1 MSDKVA
7 EIQSFMGPESEAAW
21 IVNLWTNYSNQMAG
35 KMDEWDELQ
44 KYLFATDT
52 STTTNHSL
60 GWKNSTTLP
69 KLTQIRD
76 NLHSNYLSAI
86 FPNDKWLT
94 WNAYTEKDAARDKA
108 STIESYMDNKA
119 REGGLRNTIS
129 HLLYDYIDFGNCF
142 AMPSFESRHNE
153 TEDALIPGFIGPK
166 AVRISPMDIR
176 FNPLAS
182 EFEKTFK
189 IIRSNKTLGELKKL
203 ALTNPEESF
212 WNEAL
217 NRRDRVRHIMGGH
230 SVDDFEKANSFDV
243 DGFGSLT
250 EYYTSD
256 TVEVME
262 FYGDFH
268 NSETNELETDR
279 MITVI
284 DRSQIIRNI
293 KIPTYDGRAPIRHAG
308 WRKRTHNLWYMGPL
322 DNLVGMQYR
331 LDHIENAKA
340 DAWDLAIHTPLK
352 IVGDVESFEW
362 GPGTEIHLDEGG
374 DVGEV
379 VRNMSTIINAD
390 TQMQFLMDQMEL
402 MAGAP
407 REAMGIRSPGEKTAF
422 EVQTLDN
429 AAGRIFQEKAVSFEV
444 NLLEPL
450 LNDMLEIAHRNF
462 DGADVI
468 RVMDDDIGAIEFRSI
483 TKADITSKGILRP
496 VGARHFA
503 QKAQELQNLIG
514 IFNSPIGNM
523 IAPDTSRKA
532 MTKFVEDVVD
542 LRGYDMFRPNV
553 AIMEQQETQALANQ
567 AGENN
572 ELAQT
577 TETLEEGA
585 SGEDIPI

>member
-7 EIQSFMGPESEAAW
+7 EIQSFMGPETDAAW
-21 IVNLWTNYSNQMAG
+21 LVNLWTTYSNQMQE
-35 KMDEWDELQ
+35 KMKEWDELQ

-52 STTTNHSL
+52 TTTTNNAL
-60 GWKNSTTLP
+60 AWKNSTTLP

-76 NLHSNYLSAI
+76 NLHSNYLSAL

-94 WNAYTEKDAARDKA
+94 WNAYTAKDATRGKA
-108 STIESYMDNKA
+108 KAVEAYMSNKA
-119 REGGLRNTIS
+119 REGGLRNTVS
-129 HLLYDYIDFGNCF
+129 QLVLDYIDFGNAF
-142 AMPSFESRHNE
+142 SMPSFESRHNE
-153 TEDALIPGFIGPK
+153 YQGELLPAFIGPK

-203 ALTNPEESF
+203 AITNPDQSF
-212 WNEAL
+212 WAQAL
-217 NRRDRVRHIMGGH
+217 ERRDKVRQIMGGH
-230 SVDDFEKANSFDV
+230 SVDDFEKANAFDV

-256 TVEVME
+256 TVEIME

-268 NSETNELETDR
+268 NGETGELELDR

-284 DRSQIIRNI
+284 DRAQIVRNVR
-293 KIPTYDGRAPIRHAG
+293 IPTYSGRAPIRHVG
-308 WRKRTHNLWYMGPL
+308 WRKRIHNLWAMGPL

-340 DAWDLAIHTPLK
+340 DAWDLAIHPPIK
-352 IVGDVESFEW
+352 IIGDVESFNW
-362 GPGTEIHLDEGG
+362 GPGEEVHLDEGG
-374 DVGEV
+374 DVSEIA
-379 VRNMSTIINAD
+379 RNMNTIINAD
-390 TQMQFLMDQMEL
+390 SQIQFLMDQMEL

-429 AAGRIFQEKAVSFEV
+429 AAGRIFQEKAVNFEV
-444 NLLEPL
+444 LLLEPL

-462 DGADVI
+462 DGSDVI
-468 RVMDDDIGAIEFRSI
+468 RVIDDDLGVVEFRTI
-483 TKADITSKGILRP
+483 TKEDITSKGILRP

-514 IFNSPIGNM
+514 IFNSPIGQM
-523 IAPDTSRKA
+523 ILPDTSRKA

-542 LRGYDMFRPNV
+542 LRGYEMFRSNV
-553 AIMEQQETQALANQ
+553 AIMEQQETAALANQ

-572 ELAQT
+572 EVAQG

-585 SGEDIPI
+585 GGEEVPV